1 MIGLY
6 IVMYALVFGAGIAFG
21 SMAIEVIKDGDI
33 AIGTGLLVIIVG
45 LVVGLT
51 ILITCPPKGKDV
63 PPPQPTEV
71 VVHMTEE

>member
-33 AIGTGLLVIIVG
+33 AIGTGLLIIIVG
-45 LVVGLT
+45 FVVGLT
-51 ILITCPPKGKDV
+51 ILITCPPEKEDA
-63 PPPQPTEV
+63 PPQPTEV
-71 VVHMTEE
+71 VVHMVEE

>member
-21 SMAIEVIKDGDI
+21 SMAIKVIKDGDI

-45 LVVGLT
+45 TVVGLT
-51 ILITCPPKGKDV
+51 ILITCPPKAEDT
-63 PPPQPTEV
+63 PPQPTEV
-71 VVHMTEE
+71 VVHMEE